1 VYDLG
6 SSNEVRAAAV
16 ENFLLEEAV
25 QAGVVRKIQ
34 ISSPKN
40 PNKWGKTLAPWFT
53 DACRNAKREMHQAIR
68 LHGRDNIRTT
78 TASKAYLK
86 ICLQARL
93 EFAAATPDMLKY

>member
-25 QAGVVRKIQ
+25 QAGVVRKIK

-53 DACRNAKREMHQAIR
+53 DACRDAKREMH
-68 LHGRDNIRTT
+68 
-78 TASKAYLK
+78 
-86 ICLQARL
+86 
-93 EFAAATPDMLKY
+93 